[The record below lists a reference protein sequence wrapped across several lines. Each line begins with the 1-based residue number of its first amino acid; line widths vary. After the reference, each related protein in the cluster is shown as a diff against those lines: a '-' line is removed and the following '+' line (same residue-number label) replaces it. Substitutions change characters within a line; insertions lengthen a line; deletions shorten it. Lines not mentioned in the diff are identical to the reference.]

1 MTKSYRQERLNE
13 SIKELLSE
21 LIQSGIKDPRIGFV
35 TITGVEVARDLTSA
49 KVFFSVLGDKD
60 ARDSSLEGLKSARN
74 FLRKKVGQELKLRN
88 APELRFKYD
97 ETLDRS
103 LALEDTIRKIR
114 EKDDLDKG
122 EM

>member
-1 MTKSYRQERLNE
+1 MKSYRQERLNE

-21 LIQSGIKDPRIGFV
+21 LIQGGLKDPRIGFV

-103 LALEDTIRKIR
+103 LALEDTIRQIR

>member
-1 MTKSYRQERLNE
+1 MMKSYRQERLNE

-21 LIQSGIKDPRIGFV
+21 LLQSGLKDPRIGFV

-60 ARDSSLEGLKSARN
+60 ARESSLEGLKSARN

>member
-1 MTKSYRQERLNE
+1 MMKSYRQERLNE

-21 LIQSGIKDPRIGFV
+21 LIQGGLKDPRIGFV
-35 TITGVEVARDLTSA
+35 TITGVEIAKDLTSA